1 MSTQQNR
8 MLAVLWVAMF
18 ILSAMGYAADDQVSS
33 AVPAAPQSLGAQAGE
48 AARELKGTAD
58 ETLSAGAAKVTEASK
73 KVETEAQDTM
83 KMLSE
88 QWNVLAKQ
96 LQDKTQQIQKQLD
109 QQWQDFN
116 KSFNKPPK
124 S

>member
-1 MSTQQNR
+1 MKSKMLVIMFMMVFTVAGMSH
-8 MLAVLWVAMF
+8 
-18 ILSAMGYAADDQVSS
+18 AAEDTT
-33 AVPAAPQSLGAQAGE
+33 SLGTQAGE

-58 ETLSAGAAKVTEASK
+58 ESLSTGAAKVSEASA
-73 KVETEAQDTM
+73 KVQTDAQDAFKT
-83 KMLSE
+83 LQE

-96 LQDKTQQIQKQLD
+96 LQEKTQQIQKQLD

-116 KSFNKPPK
+116 KSLNKQPK